1 MIKHNGENYM
11 TQQIPASDAK
21 DKQVLKFANDDENSE
36 PITFNKIKG
45 HKVQFNL
52 HRIKDGCKKVSKIV
66 GRSGPIELP
75 LD

>member
-1 MIKHNGENYM
+1 MIKHNGENFM
-11 TQQIPASDAK
+11 SKQISASDANN
-21 DKQVLKFANDDENSE
+21 QQTLEFAPVDEYSE
-36 PITFNKIKG
+36 PICFNKVKG

-52 HRIKDGCKKVSKIV
+52 HRIKDGNKKKSKIV